1 MVQSAT
7 KWIYLPLL
15 FLASTILPGSPP
27 WVSPSP
33 LMSLL
38 RTFSGT
44 YKNRLDAKGR
54 VSLPAEFRQAL
65 VQNCDHDHKAAPPQG
80 DDGENTEGH
89 YEKAVYAFPSPRG
102 NRLEALCPAHFH
114 SICAT
119 IETTTAMFS
128 DDEDNLMAQ
137 IVAAARRLAFDNN
150 GRILLPKDF
159 LDTLDLREVAVFV
172 GFARR
177 FVIFSEKS
185 FERWYKERTKH
196 SLAPFA
202 SPPPPS

>member
-1 MVQSAT
+1 
-7 KWIYLPLL
+7 
-15 FLASTILPGSPP
+15 
-27 WVSPSP
+27 
-33 LMSLL
+33 MSLL

-65 VQNCDHDHKAAPPQG
+65 VQSHDHERKAETSQG
-80 DDGENTEGH
+80 GNGEHCEGQN
-89 YEKAVYAFPSPRG
+89 EKAVYAFPSPRG
-102 NRLEALCPAHFH
+102 HRLEALCPSHFH
-114 SICAT
+114 SICTT

-159 LDTLDLREVAVFV
+159 LEAINLQDTAVFV

-177 FVIFSEKS
+177 FVIFSEQS
-185 FERWYKERTKH
+185 FECWHEERTKH

-202 SPPPPS
+202 SRPPPS

>member
-1 MVQSAT
+1 
-7 KWIYLPLL
+7 
-15 FLASTILPGSPP
+15 
-27 WVSPSP
+27 
-33 LMSLL
+33 MSLL

-65 VQNCDHDHKAAPPQG
+65 CQSYELERKEEPPQQQADSASNG
-80 DDGENTEGH
+80 EGEN
-89 YEKAVYAFPSPRG
+89 EKAVYAFPSPRG

-114 SICAT
+114 SICTT

-128 DDEDNLMAQ
+128 DDEDSLMAQ
-137 IVAAARRLAFDNN
+137 IVAAARRLSFDNN

-159 LDTLDLREVAVFV
+159 LEAIDLREVAVFV

-177 FVIFSEKS
+177 FVIFSEQS
-185 FERWYKERTKH
+185 FERWNKERLKQT
-196 SLAPFA
+196 LAPLA
-202 SPPPPS
+202 SHPQPS

>member
-1 MVQSAT
+1 
-7 KWIYLPLL
+7 
-15 FLASTILPGSPP
+15 
-27 WVSPSP
+27 
-33 LMSLL
+33 MSIL

-44 YKNRLDAKGR
+44 YRNRLDAKGR
-54 VSLPAEFRQAL
+54 VSLPSEFRQAL
-65 VQNCDHDHKAAPPQG
+65 VQNYNQNEGTAQTTQADIESNG
-80 DDGENTEGH
+80 DIEN
-89 YEKAVYAFPSPRG
+89 EKAVYAFPSPRG

-114 SICAT
+114 SICTT

-128 DDEDNLMAQ
+128 DDEDSLMAQ

-159 LDTLDLREVAVFV
+159 LEAIELREVAVFV

-177 FVIFSEKS
+177 FVIFSEQS
-185 FERWYKERTKH
+185 FKRWNKERLKQT
-196 SLAPFA
+196 LAPFA

>member
-1 MVQSAT
+1 
-7 KWIYLPLL
+7 
-15 FLASTILPGSPP
+15 
-27 WVSPSP
+27 
-33 LMSLL
+33 MSLL

-44 YKNRLDAKGR
+44 YRNRLDAKGR

-65 VQNCDHDHKAAPPQG
+65 LQNDEHDRKAEPPPTDG
-80 DDGENTEGH
+80 GENGGGNGEVQEGLH
-89 YEKAVYAFPSPRG
+89 EKAVYAFPSPRG
-102 NRLEALCPAHFH
+102 HRLEALCPSHFH

-128 DDEDNLMAQ
+128 DDEDSLMAQ

-159 LDTLDLREVAVFV
+159 LEAIDLHEVAVFV

-177 FVIFSEKS
+177 FVIFSEQS
-185 FERWYKERTKH
+185 FECWYKERTKQ

-202 SPPPPS
+202 SRPPPILGEAARKNS